1 MKAAMRTRLPR
12 GCAIAAVTAL
22 VLLTP
27 ATALA
32 ADGVQHAPASASSQR
47 SCPAPADGT
56 AIPSA
61 PPPGVAWRHLG
72 AMPVPVSP
80 AAGPARR
87 TGAAWRCYA
96 HSPAGAVLAAFGI
109 PAALCGPH
117 WRAATAL
124 EVLPGPGRR
133 AFLAAGALQRF
144 TPPAGTITR
153 PVGFAVVSYRWAQA
167 TVETL
172 VADGSEFAASFR
184 TLAWSHGDW
193 RLVMLPDGTTGPG
206 PQIITTASGFTLWG
220 GGNA

>member
-1 MKAAMRTRLPR
+1 MKTRLSR
-12 GCAIAAVTAL
+12 GCVIAAITAL

-32 ADGVQHAPASASSQR
+32 TDSVQYAPARASTQR
-47 SCPAPADGT
+47 SCPALADGT
-56 AIPSA
+56 PIPSGA
-61 PPPGVAWRHLG
+61 PPGVAWRHLG

-80 AAGPARR
+80 TAGPAHR

-96 HSPAGAVLAAFGI
+96 HSPTGAVLAAFGI

-117 WRAATAL
+117 WRAASAL
-124 EVLPGPGRR
+124 EVLPSPGRHE
-133 AFLAAGALQRF
+133 FLAAGALQGF

>member
-1 MKAAMRTRLPR
+1 MKTRLSR
-12 GCAIAAVTAL
+12 GCVIAAITAL

-32 ADGVQHAPASASSQR
+32 TDSVQYAPARASTQR
-47 SCPAPADGT
+47 SCPALADGT
-56 AIPSA
+56 PIPSGA
-61 PPPGVAWRHLG
+61 PPGVAWRHLG

-80 AAGPARR
+80 TAGPAHR

-96 HSPAGAVLAAFGI
+96 HSPTGAVLAAFGI
-109 PAALCGPH
+109 PAALWGPH
-117 WRAATAL
+117 WRGATTL
-124 EVLPGPGRR
+124 EVLPSPGRK

>member
-1 MKAAMRTRLPR
+1 MKTRLSR
-12 GCAIAAVTAL
+12 GCVIAAITAL

-32 ADGVQHAPASASSQR
+32 TDSVQYAPARASTQR
-47 SCPAPADGT
+47 SCPALADGT
-56 AIPSA
+56 PIPSGA
-61 PPPGVAWRHLG
+61 PPGVAWRHLG

-80 AAGPARR
+80 TAGPAHR

-96 HSPAGAVLAAFGI
+96 HSPTGAVRAVFGI

-117 WRAATAL
+117 GRPATAL

>member
-1 MKAAMRTRLPR
+1 MKTRLSR
-12 GCAIAAVTAL
+12 GCVIAAITAL

-32 ADGVQHAPASASSQR
+32 TDSVQYAPARASTQR
-47 SCPAPADGT
+47 SCPALADGT
-56 AIPSA
+56 PIPSGA
-61 PPPGVAWRHLG
+61 PPGVAWRHLG

-80 AAGPARR
+80 TAGPAHR

-96 HSPAGAVLAAFGI
+96 HSPTGAVLAAFGV
-109 PAALCGPH
+109 PVALCGPH
-117 WRAATAL
+117 GRAATAL

>member
-1 MKAAMRTRLPR
+1 MKTRLSR
-12 GCAIAAVTAL
+12 GCVIAAITAL

-32 ADGVQHAPASASSQR
+32 TDSVQYAPARASTQR
-47 SCPAPADGT
+47 SCPALADGT
-56 AIPSA
+56 PIPSGA
-61 PPPGVAWRHLG
+61 PPGVAWRHLG

-80 AAGPARR
+80 TAGPAHR

-96 HSPAGAVLAAFGI
+96 HSPTGAVLAAFGI
-109 PAALCGPH
+109 PAALWGPH
-117 WRAATAL
+117 WRPATAL

>member
-1 MKAAMRTRLPR
+1 MKTRLSR
-12 GCAIAAVTAL
+12 GCVIAAITAL

-32 ADGVQHAPASASSQR
+32 TDSVQYAPARASTQR
-47 SCPAPADGT
+47 SCPALADGT
-56 AIPSA
+56 PIPSGA
-61 PPPGVAWRHLG
+61 PPGVAWRHLG

-80 AAGPARR
+80 TAGPAHR

-96 HSPAGAVLAAFGI
+96 HSPTGAVLAAFGI

-117 WRAATAL
+117 WRPATAL